1 MKKIEARNRRARKLR
16 SLSEGLN
23 VNRLA
28 IFRSAK
34 HIYAQVFSVD
44 GKQILAQASSLD
56 KELKATNGGNV
67 EAAEKVGEL
76 VAKRAIEQ
84 GIKKV
89 TFDRSGY
96 KYHGRVK
103 SLADGARSQGCL
115 LYTSPSPRDNRTSRM
130 PSSA

>member
-16 SLSEGLN
+16 SLSEDLN

-34 HIYAQVFSVD
+34 NIYAQVFSVD

-56 KELKATNGGNV
+56 KELKASNGGNV

-96 KYHGRVK
+96 KFHGRVK
-103 SLADGARSQGCL
+103 SLAEGARSQGL
-115 LYTSPSPRDNRTSRM
+115 EF
-130 PSSA
+130 

>member
-44 GKQILAQASSLD
+44 GRQILAQASSLD
-56 KELKATNGGNV
+56 KE
-67 EAAEKVGEL
+67 
-76 VAKRAIEQ
+76 
-84 GIKKV
+84 
-89 TFDRSGY
+89 
-96 KYHGRVK
+96 
-103 SLADGARSQGCL
+103 
-115 LYTSPSPRDNRTSRM
+115 
-130 PSSA
+130 

>member
-1 MKKIEARNRRARKLR
+1 MKKIESRSRRSKKLR
-16 SLSEGLN
+16 SLSEELN
-23 VNRLA
+23 ANRLA
-28 IFRSAK
+28 VFRSAK

-56 KELKATNGGNV
+56 KELKATNGGNI

-103 SLADGARSQGCL
+103 SLADGARSQGL
-115 LYTSPSPRDNRTSRM
+115 DF
-130 PSSA
+130 

>member
-1 MKKIEARNRRARKLR
+1 MRI
-16 SLSEGLN
+16 LSKELQ

-28 IFRSAK
+28 IFRSSK

-44 GKQILAQASSLD
+44 GSEILVQASSLD
-56 KELKATNGGNV
+56 KEAELSSGGNV
-67 EAAEKVGEL
+67 QAAEKVGEL
-76 VAKRAIEQ
+76 IAKRAIDK

-103 SLADGARSQGCL
+103 SLADGARSKGL
-115 LYTSPSPRDNRTSRM
+115 EF
-130 PSSA
+130 

>member
-1 MKKIEARNRRARKLR
+1 MNILKEKNLRKLPKMKKIEARNRRARKLR

-56 KELKATNGGNV
+56 KDLKATNGGNL

-103 SLADGARSQGCL
+103 SLADGARSQGL
-115 LYTSPSPRDNRTSRM
+115 EF
-130 PSSA
+130 

>member
-1 MKKIEARNRRARKLR
+1 MAVPKRKVSPSRRGKR
-16 SLSEGLN
+16 
-23 VNRLA
+23 RLGHKTKA
-28 IFRSAK
+28 PTFVENKDSGELHRPH
-34 HIYAQVFSVD
+34 HIDLKTGMYN

-103 SLADGARSQGCL
+103 SLADGARSQGL
-115 LYTSPSPRDNRTSRM
+115 EF
-130 PSSA
+130 

>member
-1 MKKIEARNRRARKLR
+1 MKKIESRNRRAKKLR
-16 SLSEGLN
+16 SLSEELN
-23 VNRLA
+23 ANRLA

-56 KELKATNGGNV
+56 KELKAINGGNV

-103 SLADGARSQGCL
+103 SLADGARSKGL
-115 LYTSPSPRDNRTSRM
+115 DF
-130 PSSA
+130 

>member
-1 MKKIEARNRRARKLR
+1 MNILKEKNLRKLPKMKKIEARNRRARKLR

-56 KELKATNGGNV
+56 KELKDSNGGNIQ
-67 EAAEKVGEL
+67 AAEKVGEL

-89 TFDRSGY
+89 SFDRSGY

-103 SLADGARSQGCL
+103 SLADGARSQGL
-115 LYTSPSPRDNRTSRM
+115 EF
-130 PSSA
+130 

>member
-1 MKKIEARNRRARKLR
+1 MNISKEKNLRKLPKMKKIEARNRRARKLR

-56 KELKATNGGNV
+56 QELKATKGGNV

-103 SLADGARSQGCL
+103 SLADGARSQGL
-115 LYTSPSPRDNRTSRM
+115 EF
-130 PSSA
+130 

>member
-1 MKKIEARNRRARKLR
+1 MNILKEKNLRKLPKMKKIEARNRRARKLR
-16 SLSEGLN
+16 SLSQGLN
-23 VNRLA
+23 ANRLA

-103 SLADGARSQGCL
+103 SLADGARSQGL
-115 LYTSPSPRDNRTSRM
+115 EF
-130 PSSA
+130 

>member
-1 MKKIEARNRRARKLR
+1 MTSTNKQLLGDTASEIRAFRPPEPYKGKGVKYSDEHIKEKNLRKLPKMKKIEARNRRARKLR

-67 EAAEKVGEL
+67 KQL
-76 VAKRAIEQ
+76 KRWRISC
-84 GIKKV
+84 KK
-89 TFDRSGY
+89 G
-96 KYHGRVK
+96 
-103 SLADGARSQGCL
+103 
-115 LYTSPSPRDNRTSRM
+115 N
-130 PSSA
+130 

>member
-23 VNRLA
+23 ANRLA
-28 IFRSAK
+28 IFRSSK

-56 KELKATNGGNV
+56 KELKAFSGGNI

-76 VAKRAIEQ
+76 VAKRAVEQ

-103 SLADGARSQGCL
+103 SLADGARAQGL
-115 LYTSPSPRDNRTSRM
+115 EF
-130 PSSA
+130 

>member
-1 MKKIEARNRRARKLR
+1 MG
-16 SLSEGLN
+16 SEMCI
-23 VNRLA
+23 RD
-28 IFRSAK
+28 R
-34 HIYAQVFSVD
+34 
-44 GKQILAQASSLD
+44 
-56 KELKATNGGNV
+56 LKATNGGNV

-103 SLADGARSQGCL
+103 SLADGARSQGL
-115 LYTSPSPRDNRTSRM
+115 EF
-130 PSSA
+130 

>member
-16 SLSEGLN
+16 RLSEGLN
-23 VNRLA
+23 ANRLA
-28 IFRSAK
+28 IFRSSK

-56 KELKATNGGNV
+56 QELKAFSGGNI

-76 VAKRAIEQ
+76 VAKRAVEQ

-103 SLADGARSQGCL
+103 SLADGARAHGL
-115 LYTSPSPRDNRTSRM
+115 EF
-130 PSSA
+130 

>member
-1 MKKIEARNRRARKLR
+1 MNTSKEKNLRKLPKMKKIEARNRRARKLR

-56 KELKATNGGNV
+56 EELKATNGGNV
-67 EAAEKVGEL
+67 QAAEKVGEL

-96 KYHGRVK
+96 RYHGRVK
-103 SLADGARSQGCL
+103 SLADGARSQGL
-115 LYTSPSPRDNRTSRM
+115 EF
-130 PSSA
+130 

>member
-1 MKKIEARNRRARKLR
+1 MNISKEKNLRKLPKMKKIEARNRRARKLR

-103 SLADGARSQGCL
+103 SLADGARSQGL
-115 LYTSPSPRDNRTSRM
+115 EF
-130 PSSA
+130 

>member
-16 SLSEGLN
+16 SLSEGLK

-76 VAKRAIEQ
+76 VAKSAIEQ

-103 SLADGARSQGCL
+103 SLADGARSQGL
-115 LYTSPSPRDNRTSRM
+115 EF
-130 PSSA
+130 

>member
-1 MKKIEARNRRARKLR
+1 MNILKEKNLRKLPKMKKIEARNRRARKLR

-23 VNRLA
+23 ANRLA

-103 SLADGARSQGCL
+103 SLADGARSEGL
-115 LYTSPSPRDNRTSRM
+115 EF
-130 PSSA
+130 

>member
-56 KELKATNGGNV
+56 KELKATKGGNV

-103 SLADGARSQGCL
+103 SLADGARSQGL
-115 LYTSPSPRDNRTSRM
+115 EF
-130 PSSA
+130 

>member
-1 MKKIEARNRRARKLR
+1 MNILKEKNLKKLPKMKKIEARNRRARKLR
-16 SLSEGLN
+16 SLSESLN

-103 SLADGARSQGCL
+103 SLADGARSQGL
-115 LYTSPSPRDNRTSRM
+115 EF
-130 PSSA
+130 

>member
-56 KELKATNGGNV
+56 KELKDTNRGNI

-89 TFDRSGY
+89 AFDRSGFLCLGSSP
-96 KYHGRVK
+96 GR
-103 SLADGARSQGCL
+103 SW
-115 LYTSPSPRDNRTSRM
+115 
-130 PSSA
+130 

>member
-1 MKKIEARNRRARKLR
+1 MKKIQARTRRAKKLR
-16 SLSEGLN
+16 ILSKELQ

-28 IFRSAK
+28 IFRSSK

-44 GKQILAQASSLD
+44 GSEILAQASSLD
-56 KELKATNGGNV
+56 KEAELSGGGNV
-67 EAAEKVGEL
+67 QAAEKVGEL
-76 VAKRAIEQ
+76 IAKRAIDK

-103 SLADGARSQGCL
+103 SLADGARSKGL
-115 LYTSPSPRDNRTSRM
+115 EF
-130 PSSA
+130 

>member
-56 KELKATNGGNV
+56 KELKASNGGNV
-67 EAAEKVGEL
+67 EAAEKG
-76 VAKRAIEQ
+76 RRISC
-84 GIKKV
+84 KK
-89 TFDRSGY
+89 G
-96 KYHGRVK
+96 
-103 SLADGARSQGCL
+103 
-115 LYTSPSPRDNRTSRM
+115 N
-130 PSSA
+130 

>member
-1 MKKIEARNRRARKLR
+1 MNISKEKNLRKLPKMKKIEARNRRARKLR

-56 KELKATNGGNV
+56 KELKANNGGNV

-103 SLADGARSQGCL
+103 SLADGARSQGL
-115 LYTSPSPRDNRTSRM
+115 EF
-130 PSSA
+130 

>member
-1 MKKIEARNRRARKLR
+1 MNILKEKNLRKLPKMKKIEARNRRARKLR

-103 SLADGARSQGCL
+103 SLADGARSQGL
-115 LYTSPSPRDNRTSRM
+115 EF
-130 PSSA
+130 

>member
-1 MKKIEARNRRARKLR
+1 MNILKEKNLRKLPKMKKIEARNRRARKLR

-56 KELKATNGGNV
+56 KELKATNGGNA

-103 SLADGARSQGCL
+103 SLADGARSQGL
-115 LYTSPSPRDNRTSRM
+115 EF
-130 PSSA
+130 